1 MTTIQQDH
9 KLVIKENQKQQQQQ
23 KHTRKYP
30 KTTILQNSWVKKE
43 IKSQVTNHLERTVR
57 AYKLKPEE
65 SSQSVLQR

>member
-30 KTTILQNSWVKKE
+30 QTTILQNSWVKKE